1 MEGGLSRKRG
11 YVVLVALLAATLL
24 ALLLWRG
31 CRGERRATEVVSV
44 DTAVLAELDSL
55 GHTPPA
61 RWLHKV
67 ADPSWASSPNL
78 GEERLPRSSAKSEA
92 KRISGCSPKLGE
104 LSAPLTEECV
114 KNRYPRKTN
123 ATIDLNTADTAELQ
137 QLRGIGPVLSA
148 RIVRYRSRLGGFTDR
163 EQLREVYGL
172 ADSVYRRIAP
182 QLSVDTSRIQR
193 LDINTATYGQLVRHP
208 YLDKHQ
214 VAAIVRLR
222 ERKGAF
228 ASLDD
233 LRQIPII
240 EQETYNKIIPYLSC
254 NSQPKK

>member
-11 YVVLVALLAATLL
+11 YVVLVALLALTLL

-31 CRGERRATEVVSV
+31 CREERTPDVVMDS
-44 DTAVLAELDSL
+44 AVIAELESFEQEQQEKREDRERK
-55 GHTPPA
+55 HTPPA
-61 RWLHKV
+61 RW
-67 ADPSWASSPNL
+67 ATSPNPVSGSTFK
-78 GEERLPRSSAKSEA
+78 GEELAEA
-92 KRISGCSPKLGE
+92 SK
-104 LSAPLTEECV
+104 
-114 KNRYPRKTN
+114 KNYPRKTSR
-123 ATIDLNTADTAELQ
+123 TIDLNTADTAELQ

-148 RIVRYRSRLGGFTDR
+148 RIVRYRSLLGGFTDKK
-163 EQLREVYGL
+163 QLLEVYGL
-172 ADSVYRRIAP
+172 PDSVYRRIAP

-233 LRQIPII
+233 LHQIPII

>member
-11 YVVLVALLAATLL
+11 YVILVALLALALL

-31 CRGERRATEVVSV
+31 CREERIPDVVV
-44 DTAVLAELDSL
+44 DSAVIAELDAVSQTN

-61 RWLHKV
+61 RW
-67 ADPSWASSPNL
+67 ATSPNL
-78 GEERLPRSSAKSEA
+78 GEERLPRSEAKSEA
-92 KRISGCSPKLGE
+92 GSFSRTGASRE
-104 LSAPLTEECV
+104 
-114 KNRYPRKTN
+114 NYPRKTSR
-123 ATIDLNTADTAELQ
+123 TIDLNTADTAELQ

-148 RIVRYRSRLGGFTDR
+148 RIVRYRTLLGGFSDK
-163 EQLREVYGL
+163 EQLLEVYGL
-172 ADSVYRRIAP
+172 PDSVYRRIAP

-233 LRQIPII
+233 LHQIPII

>member
-11 YVVLVALLAATLL
+11 YVILVALLALALL

-31 CRGERRATEVVSV
+31 CRQERTPDVVV
-44 DTAVLAELDSL
+44 DSAVIAELDSQWQEQWEKREKREKR
-55 GHTPPA
+55 HTPQSL
-61 RWLHKV
+61 R
-67 ADPSWASSPNL
+67 DSSPNL
-78 GEERLPRSSAKSEA
+78 GEQRAEA
-92 KRISGCSPKLGE
+92 GRE
-104 LSAPLTEECV
+104 
-114 KNRYPRKTN
+114 NYPRKTSR
-123 ATIDLNTADTAELQ
+123 TIDLNTADTAELQ

-148 RIVRYRSRLGGFTDR
+148 RIVRYRSLLGGFTDR
-163 EQLREVYGL
+163 EQLLEVYGL

-182 QLSVDTSRIQR
+182 QLSVDTTRIQR